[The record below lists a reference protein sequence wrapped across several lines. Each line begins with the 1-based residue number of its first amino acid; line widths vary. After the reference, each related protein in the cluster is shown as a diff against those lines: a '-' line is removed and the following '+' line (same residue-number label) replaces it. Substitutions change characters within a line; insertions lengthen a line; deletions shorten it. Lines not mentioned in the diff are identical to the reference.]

1 MYSPLKKTKVIL
13 VISSHQSK
21 PGYRMCYI
29 WVAKLNIIYI
39 MPKYLRKNM
48 RFYIK
53 KQTHNALFSSKQHVN
68 WKQKAKNKCQF
79 IINMQFYSLH
89 IYARRIV
96 AIFSSV
102 CGQHA
107 LRTPMVL

>member
-48 RFYIK
+48 RFFIK
-53 KQTHNALFSSKQHVN
+53 NERTTHFFHQNNTSIGNKKRKISVN
-68 WKQKAKNKCQF
+68 LSLTCNF
-79 IINMQFYSLH
+79 IRCIYMQEEK
-89 IYARRIV
+89 
-96 AIFSSV
+96 
-102 CGQHA
+102 
-107 LRTPMVL
+107 

>member
-1 MYSPLKKTKVIL
+1 MYSPLKKNKGCSGHFLPSIKTRLPNVLYMGGKIKHYL
-13 VISSHQSK
+13 H
-21 PGYRMCYI
+21 Y
-29 WVAKLNIIYI
+29 AKIFKK
-39 MPKYLRKNM
+39 KYAI
-48 RFYIK
+48 FYK

-96 AIFSSV
+96 AIFSSA
-102 CGQHA
+102 CEQHA